1 VVCNVEKLVKML
13 VMCKKH
19 GALELAPNINGAL

>member
-1 VVCNVEKLVKML
+1 MPSARLVVINVEKVVKML

-19 GALELAPNINGAL
+19 GAL